1 MAFFNNAIPDDD
13 TAIVLEEAKVEG
25 YEELGLL
32 YICHKAIQ
40 YCYMF
45 YNKSTKTKL
54 KEEL

>member
-1 MAFFNNAIPDDD
+1 MAFFNNAIPDND

-40 YCYMF
+40 NCYMF